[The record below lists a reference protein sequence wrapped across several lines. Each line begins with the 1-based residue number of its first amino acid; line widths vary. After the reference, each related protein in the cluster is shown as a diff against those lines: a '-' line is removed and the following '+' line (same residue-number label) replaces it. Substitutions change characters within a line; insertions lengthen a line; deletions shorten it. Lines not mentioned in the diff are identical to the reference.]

1 VKVLLI
7 NHFPLQG
14 SGSGTYTRNI
24 ASALVQKGHEACI
37 AMPENTAEYS
47 LIDSIPTYPVFFTDE
62 NGKKPT
68 ADALDFNFPCFT
80 THPRSL
86 QTFYDL
92 NDEQLNAYID
102 AFASE
107 VQKAI
112 EEFKPDIIHAQH
124 VWLLAWV
131 AKNTGLPYVITS
143 HGTDFIGYKK
153 DERFRKYADE
163 AAKDAKKI
171 ITISKDNTVL
181 AKEILTDVE
190 NKTIQILNGYDP
202 SIFYPSKTTKEE
214 IFDEYNISPTKYM
227 VLFSGKLTNFKGID
241 ILLEAA
247 KLYESEH
254 PNEITTL
261 LAGDGELL
269 EELKAKAEELKLQN
283 VHFLGF
289 QQPSLL
295 RKLYSATDVS
305 VVPSRREP
313 FGLVA
318 LEALACGSPVVAT
331 NQGGLPDIVN
341 NEVGALVNVDDSIG
355 LAQAIMAEIFN
366 PDKDSKRFR
375 ATQYA
380 VENFSQTKLIDGLI
394 DIYHKVLEPL

>member
-1 VKVLLI
+1 MKVLLI

-24 ASALVQKGHEACI
+24 ASALVQKGHKACI
-37 AMPENTAEYS
+37 VMPENTADYS
-47 LIDSIPTYPVFFTDE
+47 PVEDIPTYPVFFTDE

-68 ADALDFNFPCFT
+68 TDALDFNFPCFT
-80 THPRSL
+80 THPRSM

-92 NDEQLNAYID
+92 DDEQLNSYLS
-102 AFASE
+102 AFANE
-107 VQKAI
+107 VQKVI

-153 DERFRKYADE
+153 DERFRIYADE

-181 AKEILTDVE
+181 AKEILAGVE
-190 NKTIQILNGYDP
+190 NKTVQILNGYDP
-202 SIFYPSKTTKEE
+202 SIFYPSTTTKEE
-214 IFDEYNISPTKYM
+214 IYTHYDIPIAKYL
-227 VLFSGKLTNFKGID
+227 VLFSGKFTHFKGID
-241 ILLEAA
+241 ALLEAA

-254 PNEITTL
+254 PNEIATL
-261 LAGDGELL
+261 LAGEGELF
-269 EELKAKAEELKLQN
+269 EEMKAKAEELNLQN
-283 VHFLGF
+283 VQFLGF

-295 RKLYSATDVS
+295 RKLYSTADVS

-341 NEVGALVNVDDSIG
+341 SEVGTLVDVDDSVG
-355 LAQAIMAEIFN
+355 LAKAITAEIYN
-366 PDKDSKRFR
+366 PDKENKRVHV
-375 ATQYA
+375 AQYA
-380 VENFSQTKLIDGLI
+380 VDNFSQTKLIDALI
-394 DIYHKVLEPL
+394 DIYHEVLELE